1 MDMGATREETSM
13 SELPARYSPLLS
25 STFKAVCLFCL
36 VGLPL
41 AAVIMLMIAPEQLT
55 WVLSHF
61 E

>member
-36 VGLPL
+36 VGLLL
-41 AAVIMLMIAPEQLT
+41 AAVIMLMIAPEHLT
-55 WVLSHF
+55 WMLAQVD
-61 E
+61 